1 MFGLKEI
8 SFDILTGHPFLTGLF
23 FVLFILFAVYMYRR
37 TNPPLPGKLRILLSA
52 LRIAAIL
59 ALFLALFEPVLSYK
73 REYER
78 QPRLTLLVD
87 KSNSM
92 NIVESGRS
100 RAERVDSLLASSSF
114 KTVLG
119 RFDVRER
126 FFSDGLFG
134 DRTEIDRE
142 KTALGDAL
150 QQAAQAELGE
160 PSEYW
165 LLLSDGI
172 SNSGISPLDAAVSV
186 KTPIIAVGTGQQR
199 DEKDVA
205 IIGVDYNQVVFAGK
219 PTEMTVRLEWSGM
232 KNDRATVQVKSGERI
247 LKGETTNLAEG
258 NLKQELKISFVPEK
272 PGQQTFE
279 IEIPS
284 LPDEEFLG
292 NNSRTISM
300 TVLKSRLKVLLAAD
314 YLDWEYAFLNRY
326 LENSASVE
334 LTGSVPKAGG
344 QFIGIPFPSRQEEL
358 NQYDLLILYDINL
371 AALKSRAS
379 IIKSFL
385 FDRGGGMM
393 VFLGENYLRESY
405 PRWLD
410 EFLPFVSR
418 SRRDKPIYMRF
429 NGIPVENY
437 LFHPTVRLAES
448 GAAIRDGWRN
458 LPPFQVLVATDSIAP
473 GAEILVTAGAGLGGR
488 EMPILGYRTVGAG
501 KVLATNAAPFW
512 QWSFFSYGFGGTG
525 EEYQKFLGGVVNW
538 LSLKEETDP
547 IQIKPDKNVY
557 TKGEP
562 VGFTGAVFDLGFRP
576 ISGATGYISLV
587 DETNGDTAVAPLVER
602 GDGHYRAEF
611 GALASGRYKYG
622 GIISKDNKT
631 LKESGGEIAVEKF
644 SIEENRRNP
653 DFAALAAV
661 ARTTGGDFFQISE
674 EDKLS
679 ERLKAEAIAVSQQNE
694 IVLWN
699 KFWLLGIF
707 IAALAGEWFLRK
719 RFELI

>member
-8 SFDILTGHPFLTGLF
+8 SFDILTGHPLVTGLF
-23 FVLFILFAVYMYRR
+23 FALFILFAVYLYRR

-52 LRIAAIL
+52 LRIVAIL

-78 QPRLTLLVD
+78 QPRLTLLLD

-92 NIVESGRS
+92 EIVESGKS
-100 RAERVDSLLASSSF
+100 RAERVDSLLASGGL
-114 KTVLG
+114 KQLLG
-119 RFDVRER
+119 RFDIRER
-126 FFSDGLFG
+126 YFSHGLFG
-134 DRTEIDRE
+134 DRSDINRE

-186 KTPIIAVGTGQQR
+186 KTPIIAVGAGQQR
-199 DEKDVA
+199 AEKDVA
-205 IIGVDYNQVVFAGK
+205 ITGVDYNQVVFAGK

-232 KNDRATVQVKSGERI
+232 KNDRASLQVKSGERI

-258 NLKQELKISFVPEK
+258 NLRQELKISFVPER

-314 YLDWEYAFLNRY
+314 YLDWEYSFLNRY
-326 LENSASVE
+326 LKNSSSVE
-334 LTGSVPKAGG
+334 LFTSVPKAGG
-344 QFIGIPFPSRQEEL
+344 QYIGIPFPSRQEEL

-371 AALKSRAS
+371 ESLKSRAPLVE
-379 IIKSFL
+379 SFL
-385 FDRGGGMM
+385 ADRGGGLM
-393 VFLGENYLRESY
+393 VFLGENYLRSPY

-410 EFLPFVSR
+410 QFLPFVSR
-418 SRRDKPIYMRF
+418 SRRDKPVFMRF
-429 NGIPVENY
+429 NGVPVENY
-437 LFHPTVRLAES
+437 LFHPTVRIAES

-458 LPPFQVLVATDSIAP
+458 LPPFQVLVSTDSIAP
-473 GAEILVTAGAGLGGR
+473 GAEVLVTAGAGPGGR
-488 EMPILGYRTVGAG
+488 DMPILGYRTVGAG

-512 QWSFFSYGFGGTG
+512 QWSFFSYGFGGNG
-525 EEYQKFLGGVVNW
+525 EEYQKFFGGVVNW

-576 ISGATGYISLV
+576 ISGATGHISLI
-587 DETNGDTAVAPLVER
+587 DELNGDTAVAPLVEK
-602 GDGHYRAEF
+602 GDGYYRADF
-611 GALASGRYKYG
+611 GALSSGRYRYA

-644 SIEENRRNP
+644 SIEENHRNP
-653 DFAALAAV
+653 DFSTLAAV
-661 ARTTGGDFFQISE
+661 ARMTGGDFFPMGE
-674 EDKLS
+674 ADKLA
-679 ERLKAEAIAVSQQNE
+679 ERLKAESIAVSQQKE

-719 RFELI
+719 RYELI